1 MKLTEFEILIKRERL
16 IDWINQMDEVGLD
29 ELIEEYLQIMTVLD
43 LILLAV
49 SLLIVFSAKRKM
61 KKENLNIVEYA
72 IDRSV
77 FLWLWFC
84 FKVGFIV
91 YTLGIFIS
99 KILFN
104 IDWNFLNYKIF

>member
-1 MKLTEFEILIKRERL
+1 
-16 IDWINQMDEVGLD
+16 
-29 ELIEEYLQIMTVLD
+29 MTVLE

-49 SLLIVFSAKRKM
+49 SLLIVFSAERKM

-91 YTLGIFIS
+91 YTLVIFIS
-99 KILFN
+99 KISFN

>member
-1 MKLTEFEILIKRERL
+1 
-16 IDWINQMDEVGLD
+16 
-29 ELIEEYLQIMTVLD
+29 MTVLE

-49 SLLIVFSAKRKM
+49 SFLIVFSAKRKM

-91 YTLGIFIS
+91 YTLIIFIS
-99 KILFN
+99 KISFN
-104 IDWNFLNYKIF
+104 IDLNYKIF

>member
-1 MKLTEFEILIKRERL
+1 MNYTESEIDIKRERL

-49 SLLIVFSAKRKM
+49 SFLIVFSAKRKM

-84 FKVGFIV
+84 FKVCIIV
-91 YTLGIFIS
+91 YTLVIFIS
-99 KILFN
+99 KISFN
-104 IDWNFLNYKIF
+104 IYWNFLNYKIF

>member
-1 MKLTEFEILIKRERL
+1 
-16 IDWINQMDEVGLD
+16 
-29 ELIEEYLQIMTVLD
+29 MTVLE

-72 IDRSV
+72 IGRSV

-84 FKVGFIV
+84 FKVGIIV
-91 YTLGIFIS
+91 YTLVIFIS
-99 KILFN
+99 KISFN

>member
-1 MKLTEFEILIKRERL
+1 MKLTDLEIHIKRERL

-49 SLLIVFSAKRKM
+49 SFLIVFSAKRKM

-84 FKVGFIV
+84 FKVCIIV

-104 IDWNFLNYKIF
+104 IDLNYKIF

>member
-1 MKLTEFEILIKRERL
+1 MKSKDLEEHIKRERL

-29 ELIEEYLQIMTVLD
+29 ELIEEYLQVMTVLD

-84 FKVGFIV
+84 FKVGIIV
-91 YTLGIFIS
+91 YTLGIFIIKVEFDWS
-99 KILFN
+99 FLTYKLF
-104 IDWNFLNYKIF
+104 

>member
-1 MKLTEFEILIKRERL
+1 MP
-16 IDWINQMDEVGLD
+16 
-29 ELIEEYLQIMTVLD
+29 VLN

-72 IDRSV
+72 IERDI

-91 YTLGIFIS
+91 YTVFVFIG
-99 KILFN
+99 KIPLDILTYKLF
-104 IDWNFLNYKIF
+104 

>member
-1 MKLTEFEILIKRERL
+1 
-16 IDWINQMDEVGLD
+16 
-29 ELIEEYLQIMTVLD
+29 MTVLE

-84 FKVGFIV
+84 FKVGIIV
-91 YTLGIFIS
+91 YTLVIFI
-99 KILFN
+99 ILCQEYPHQT
-104 IDWNFLNYKIF
+104 LLPLGRG

>member
-1 MKLTEFEILIKRERL
+1 
-16 IDWINQMDEVGLD
+16 
-29 ELIEEYLQIMTVLD
+29 MTVLE

-91 YTLGIFIS
+91 YTLVIFIS
-99 KILFN
+99 KISFN